1 MKFVVK
7 CVENITESCSAIDL
21 KALPY
26 VWLIAIVMVLL
37 YGAIFPCWFYDR
49 PESVAAHSVMVFVI
63 FTLYKLYSTIDKLQ
77 KTVTDQ
83 QTQIADLKRELE
95 EGKVK
100 QPEP

>member
-7 CVENITESCSAIDL
+7 CVENITESCNAIDL

-26 VWLIAIVMVLL
+26 VWLVAMVMVLL
-37 YGAIFPCWFYDR
+37 YGAIFPWWFYDR
-49 PESVAAHSVMVFVI
+49 PESAAHSMMVLVML
-63 FTLYKLYSTIDKLQ
+63 TLYKLYSTIVKLQ

-83 QTQIADLKRELE
+83 QDQIADLKRELE
-95 EGKVK
+95 EGNGK